1 MHDLNNILEEVCI
14 NFSISAEDA
23 KKLTLG
29 EVDALLKQELLK
41 EKAAVIKRNSEDA
54 EYVKK
59 VSTCFPHWEYFCNKL
74 GDCFKNNV
82 FNKDSYDLF
91 NSNRFGSTKIS
102 TYIYSEIVLASI
114 KEAYPQ
120 LFPYKIYIE
129 SYQSSFRGIVSE
141 DGNFYFNYC
150 YVYLSGYY
158 IYFSLYSLL
167 EGDVKTLID
176 ENFTKTGYYRENNT
190 EEDKIKIFNEL
201 NEKFNN
207 KQVQKF
213 LSIVSG
219 IGRWYLLRDVFPKF

>member
-1 MHDLNNILEEVCI
+1 M
-14 NFSISAEDA
+14 
-23 KKLTLG
+23 
-29 EVDALLKQELLK
+29 
-41 EKAAVIKRNSEDA
+41 
-54 EYVKK
+54 
-59 VSTCFPHWEYFCNKL
+59 
-74 GDCFKNNV
+74 
-82 FNKDSYDLF
+82 
-91 NSNRFGSTKIS
+91 
-102 TYIYSEIVLASI
+102 
-114 KEAYPQ
+114 
-120 LFPYKIYIE
+120 
-129 SYQSSFRGIVSE
+129 SE

-219 IGRWYLLRDVFPKF
+219 IGR